1 MALFGFNKGKAKGKS
16 AERVAET
23 IAVESSKSKKPLAF
37 KGSVAV
43 AAKADKKVAPAPI
56 KVPTVISSHVDISA
70 SSAIIRPHI
79 TEKSGLLSQGGVY
92 TFQITAGA
100 NKDNVAK
107 AIKTLY
113 KVTPVKVAIT
123 NNPAKRVFVR
133 GKRGRVPGV
142 RKAVVTVKKGD
153 KIDFV

>member
-1 MALFGFNKGKAKGKS
+1 MALFDFNKGKEKGKS
-16 AERVAET
+16 AKRVEKT
-23 IAVESSKSKKPLAF
+23 IAVESSKSKKPSTY
-37 KGSVAV
+37 KGSVTIGANTT
-43 AAKADKKVAPAPI
+43 
-56 KVPTVISSHVDISA
+56 KVPVVAKVPAVVLNSVSISA

-92 TFQITAGA
+92 TFQISSGA
-100 NKDNVAK
+100 NKDSVAK

-133 GKRGRVPGV
+133 GKRGVVPGV
-142 RKAVVTVKKGD
+142 RKAVVTLKKGD